1 MKIKNYGKILA
12 LSLAIGLAT
21 PLTNAFASEDQ
32 VKIQNINTLENFDQA
47 SKNEIEAYNNLI
59 DQKIND
65 SNDSI
70 VNPDLEKNLQ
80 DLAGKFGQEYKIR
93 YNLKANI
100 ELINKIDGQ
109 NFAEVIKD
117 SKKILNGDDLGKI
130 NDQSEYLKLLIRQNQ
145 KENPI
150 VLSDDEIK
158 NIENETKNFI
168 DNGILF
174 ADENTETNENL
185 EQNIKSIENSKAY
198 YLADNNLKAKYDE
211 LLKLARENKE
221 NEKAKQ
227 FLDDFLL
234 SSDKENYQIPETL
247 ISYDETEI
255 KNQDFIAGNTDSTND
270 TLLEES
276 QTIENPTQNSGS
288 SASQNESAF
297 LKNEKTSSKYKE
309 LSDAQKREV
318 DAIDTNKDGKISNDE
333 LDASANYTA
342 DLGSDSWLYP
352 FTEKSINETGS
363 AENQN
368 EQQVESTN
376 TQENTSSTENTEQK
390 QPPKTVTIDNE
401 TKAPELK
408 NNTDE
413 KSEEKEESQEKF
425 NESQAN
431 QNLVPKENTNAA
443 SVVKT
448 GIESLG
454 YVVAI
459 LVIALGAYYFLN
471 KNQKNKK

>member
-12 LSLAIGLAT
+12 LSLAIGLVT
-21 PLTNAFASEDQ
+21 PLTSSFASEGQ

-47 SKNEIEAYNNLI
+47 SKNEIEAYNNLL
-59 DQKIND
+59 DQKNND
-65 SNDSI
+65 SNL
-70 VNPDLEKNLQ
+70 NPDLEKNLQ
-80 DLAGKFGQEYKIR
+80 DLAGKFGQEYKLR
-93 YNLKANI
+93 YDLKANI
-100 ELINKIDGQ
+100 ELINKIDSQ

-130 NDQSEYLKLLIRQNQ
+130 TDQSEYLKLLISQNQ

-150 VLSDDEIK
+150 ALSDEEIK

-174 ADENTETNENL
+174 ADENTEKNENL
-185 EQNIKSIENSKAY
+185 EQNIKAIENSKAY

-227 FLDDFLL
+227 LLDDFLL

-247 ISYDETEI
+247 ISHDETEI
-255 KNQDFIAGNTDSTND
+255 KNQDFIAGNTDSTNE

-276 QTIENPTQNSGS
+276 QTIENPSQNSGS

-297 LKNEKTSSKYKE
+297 LKNDKTSSKYKE

-318 DAIDTNKDGKISNDE
+318 DAIDTNDDGIISDSE

-352 FTEKSINETGS
+352 FTEKSINETGP

-368 EQQVESTN
+368 EQQAESTN
-376 TQENTSSTENTEQK
+376 TQENPSSTENTEQK

-408 NNTDE
+408 NDTEE
-413 KSEEKEESQEKF
+413 KPEEKEESQEKF

>member
-12 LSLAIGLAT
+12 LSLAIGLAA
-21 PLTNAFASEDQ
+21 PLTSAFASEDQ
-32 VKIQNINTLENFDQA
+32 VQIQNINTLENFDQA

-59 DQKIND
+59 DQKNNDINL
-65 SNDSI
+65 S
-70 VNPDLEKNLQ
+70 PDLEKNLQ
-80 DLAGKFGQEYKIR
+80 DLAGKFGQEYKLR

-109 NFAEVIKD
+109 SFAEVIKD

-130 NDQSEYLKLLIRQNQ
+130 TDQSEYLKLLISQNQ
-145 KENPI
+145 KENPMT
-150 VLSDDEIK
+150 LSDEEIK
-158 NIENETKNFI
+158 NIENQTKNFI

-174 ADENTETNENL
+174 ADENTEKNENL
-185 EQNIKSIENSKAY
+185 EQNIKAIENSKAY

-227 FLDDFLL
+227 LLDDFLL

-255 KNQDFIAGNTDSTND
+255 KNQDFIAGNTDSANE

-276 QTIENPTQNSGS
+276 QTIENPSQNSGS
-288 SASQNESAF
+288 SASQKESAF
-297 LKNEKTSSKYKE
+297 LKNDKTSSKYKE

-318 DAIDTNKDGKISNDE
+318 DAIDTNADGIISDAE

-352 FTEKSINETGS
+352 FTEKAINETGT

-368 EQQVESTN
+368 EQQAESTN
-376 TQENTSSTENTEQK
+376 TQEDPSSTENTEQK

-408 NNTDE
+408 NNT
-413 KSEEKEESQEKF
+413 EEKLEDKEENQEKF

-431 QNLVPKENTNAA
+431 QNLVPRENTNAA

>member
-21 PLTNAFASEDQ
+21 PLTSSFASEDQ
-32 VKIQNINTLENFDQA
+32 VKIQNINILENFDQA

-65 SNDSI
+65 SNL
-70 VNPDLEKNLQ
+70 NPDLEKNLQ
-80 DLAGKFGQEYKIR
+80 DLSGKFGQEYKIR
-93 YNLKANI
+93 YDLKANI

-130 NDQSEYLKLLIRQNQ
+130 TDQNEYLKLLIMQNQ

-150 VLSDDEIK
+150 VLSDEEIK

-174 ADENTETNENL
+174 ADENTEKNENL
-185 EQNIKSIENSKAY
+185 EQNIKAIENSKAY

-227 FLDDFLL
+227 LLDDFLL
-234 SSDKENYQIPETL
+234 SSDKENYQISETL
-247 ISYDETEI
+247 ISHDETEI
-255 KNQDFIAGNTDSTND
+255 KNQDFIAGNTDSANE

-276 QTIENPTQNSGS
+276 QTIENPSQNSGS

-297 LKNEKTSSKYKE
+297 LKNDKTSSKYKE

-352 FTEKSINETGS
+352 FTEKAINETGS

-368 EQQVESTN
+368 EQEAESTN

-408 NNTDE
+408 NDTDE

>member
-59 DQKIND
+59 DQKNND
-65 SNDSI
+65 SNL
-70 VNPDLEKNLQ
+70 NPDLEKNLQ

-93 YNLKANI
+93 YDLKANI
-100 ELINKIDGQ
+100 VLINKIDGQ

-130 NDQSEYLKLLIRQNQ
+130 TDQNEYLKLLIRQNQ

-174 ADENTETNENL
+174 TDENTEKNENL

-198 YLADNNLKAKYDE
+198 YLADKNLKAKYDE

-227 FLDDFLL
+227 LLDDFLL
-234 SSDKENYQIPETL
+234 SPDKENYQIPETL

-255 KNQDFIAGNTDSTND
+255 KNQDFIAGNSDSTND
-270 TLLEES
+270 TLLEEN
-276 QTIENPTQNSGS
+276 QTIENPSQNSGS

-297 LKNEKTSSKYKE
+297 LKNDKTSSKYKE

-318 DAIDTNKDGKISNDE
+318 DAIDTNDDGIISDSE

-368 EQQVESTN
+368 EQQAESTN
-376 TQENTSSTENTEQK
+376 TQENPSSTENTEQK

-408 NNTDE
+408 NDTEE
-413 KSEEKEESQEKF
+413 KPEEKEENQEKF

>member
-21 PLTNAFASEDQ
+21 PLTSSFASEDQ

-65 SNDSI
+65 SNL
-70 VNPDLEKNLQ
+70 NPDLEKNLQ

-93 YNLKANI
+93 YDLKANI

-174 ADENTETNENL
+174 TDENTEKNENL

-198 YLADNNLKAKYDE
+198 YLADKNLKAKYDE

-227 FLDDFLL
+227 LLDDFLL

-255 KNQDFIAGNTDSTND
+255 KNQDFIAENTDSANEI
-270 TLLEES
+270 LLEES
-276 QTIENPTQNSGS
+276 QTIENPSQNSGS

-297 LKNEKTSSKYKE
+297 LKNDKTSSKYKE

-318 DAIDTNKDGKISNDE
+318 DAIDTNDDGIISDSE

-368 EQQVESTN
+368 EQQAESTN

-408 NNTDE
+408 NDTEE
-413 KSEEKEESQEKF
+413 KPEEKEESQEKF

-471 KNQKNKK
+471 KNQKTKNN

>member
-12 LSLAIGLAT
+12 LSLAIGLAA
-21 PLTNAFASEDQ
+21 PLTSSFASEDQ

-65 SNDSI
+65 SNL
-70 VNPDLEKNLQ
+70 NPDLEKNLQ

-93 YNLKANI
+93 YDLKANI

-174 ADENTETNENL
+174 TDENTEKNENL

-198 YLADNNLKAKYDE
+198 YLADKNLKAKYDE

-227 FLDDFLL
+227 LLDDFLL
-234 SSDKENYQIPETL
+234 SPDKENYQIPETL

-255 KNQDFIAGNTDSTND
+255 KNQDFIAGNTDSANE

-276 QTIENPTQNSGS
+276 QTIENPSQNSGS

-297 LKNEKTSSKYKE
+297 LKNDKTSSKYKE

-333 LDASANYTA
+333 LDASVNYTA

-368 EQQVESTN
+368 EQQAESTN

-408 NNTDE
+408 NDTEE
-413 KSEEKEESQEKF
+413 KPEEKEESQEKF

>member
-59 DQKIND
+59 DQKN
-65 SNDSI
+65 NDSI

-93 YNLKANI
+93 YDLKANI

-117 SKKILNGDDLGKI
+117 SKRILNGDDLGKI

-145 KENPI
+145 KENLI

-174 ADENTETNENL
+174 ADENTEKNENL
-185 EQNIKSIENSKAY
+185 EQNIKAIENSKAY
-198 YLADNNLKAKYDE
+198 YLADKNLKAKYDE

-227 FLDDFLL
+227 LLDDFLL
-234 SSDKENYQIPETL
+234 SPDKENYQIPETL

-255 KNQDFIAGNTDSTND
+255 KNQDFIAGNTDSANE

-297 LKNEKTSSKYKE
+297 LKNDKTSSKYKE

-352 FTEKSINETGS
+352 FTEKALSESNADDNKKDNGAENTNAEVNKDS
-363 AENQN
+363 ENQN
-368 EQQVESTN
+368 
-376 TQENTSSTENTEQK
+376 QEKEV
-390 QPPKTVTIDNE
+390 PKTVTIDNK
-401 TKAPELK
+401 TKSPEL
-408 NNTDE
+408 NDEDTDTNE
-413 KSEEKEESQEKF
+413 DTEDDKEEF
-425 NESQAN
+425 NETEAN
-431 QNLVPKENTNAA
+431 QTVAPRENTNAA

>member
-1 MKIKNYGKILA
+1 MKIKNHGKILA

-21 PLTNAFASEDQ
+21 PLTSSFASEGQ

-47 SKNEIEAYNNLI
+47 SKNEIEAYNNLL
-59 DQKIND
+59 DQKNND
-65 SNDSI
+65 SNL
-70 VNPDLEKNLQ
+70 NPDLEKNLQ
-80 DLAGKFGQEYKIR
+80 DLAGKFGQEYKLR
-93 YNLKANI
+93 YDLKANI

-145 KENPI
+145 KENLI

-174 ADENTETNENL
+174 ADENTEKNENL
-185 EQNIKSIENSKAY
+185 EQNIKAIENSKAY

-227 FLDDFLL
+227 LLDDFLL

-276 QTIENPTQNSGS
+276 QTIENPSQNSGS

-297 LKNEKTSSKYKE
+297 LKNDKTSSKYKE

-318 DAIDTNKDGKISNDE
+318 DAIDTNDDGIISDSE

-368 EQQVESTN
+368 EQQAESTN
-376 TQENTSSTENTEQK
+376 TQENPSSTENTEQK

-408 NNTDE
+408 NDTDE
-413 KSEEKEESQEKF
+413 KSEKKEESQEKF

>member
-65 SNDSI
+65 SNL
-70 VNPDLEKNLQ
+70 NPDLEKNLQ

-93 YNLKANI
+93 YDLKANI
-100 ELINKIDGQ
+100 VLINKIDGQ

-130 NDQSEYLKLLIRQNQ
+130 TDQNEYLKLLIRQNQ

-174 ADENTETNENL
+174 TDENTKKNENL

-198 YLADNNLKAKYDE
+198 YLADKNLKAKYDE

-227 FLDDFLL
+227 LLNDFLL
-234 SSDKENYQIPETL
+234 SPDKENYQIPETL

-255 KNQDFIAGNTDSTND
+255 KNQDFIAGNTDSANE
-270 TLLEES
+270 TLLEEI
-276 QTIENPTQNSGS
+276 QTIENPSQNSGS

-297 LKNEKTSSKYKE
+297 LKNDKTSSKYKE

-318 DAIDTNKDGKISNDE
+318 DAIDTNDDGIISDSE

-368 EQQVESTN
+368 EQQAENTN
-376 TQENTSSTENTEQK
+376 TQENPSSTENTEQK

-408 NNTDE
+408 NDTEE
-413 KSEEKEESQEKF
+413 KPEEKEESQEKF

>member
-1 MKIKNYGKILA
+1 MTIKNYGKILA

-59 DQKIND
+59 DQKN
-65 SNDSI
+65 NDSI

-93 YNLKANI
+93 YDLKANI

-117 SKKILNGDDLGKI
+117 SKGILNGDDLGKI

-145 KENPI
+145 KENLI

-174 ADENTETNENL
+174 ADENTEKNENL
-185 EQNIKSIENSKAY
+185 EQNIKAIENSKAY
-198 YLADNNLKAKYDE
+198 YLADKNLKAKYDE

-227 FLDDFLL
+227 LLDDFLL
-234 SSDKENYQIPETL
+234 SPDKENYQIPETL

-255 KNQDFIAGNTDSTND
+255 KNQDFIAGNTDSANE

-276 QTIENPTQNSGS
+276 QTIENLSQNSGS
-288 SASQNESAF
+288 SVSQNESAF
-297 LKNEKTSSKYKE
+297 LKNDKTSSKYKE

-318 DAIDTNKDGKISNDE
+318 DAIDTNDDGIISDSE

-368 EQQVESTN
+368 EQQAESTN

-408 NNTDE
+408 NDTEENP
-413 KSEEKEESQEKF
+413 EEKEENQEKF

>member
-32 VKIQNINTLENFDQA
+32 VKIQNINTFENFDQA
-47 SKNEIEAYNNLI
+47 SKNEIESYNNLI
-59 DQKIND
+59 DQKNND
-65 SNDSI
+65 SNLS
-70 VNPDLEKNLQ
+70 PDLEKNLQ
-80 DLAGKFGQEYKIR
+80 DLAGKFGQEYKLR
-93 YNLKANI
+93 YNLKTNI

-174 ADENTETNENL
+174 ADENTEKNENL
-185 EQNIKSIENSKAY
+185 EQNIKAIENSKAY
-198 YLADNNLKAKYDE
+198 YLADKNLKAKYDE

-227 FLDDFLL
+227 LLDDFLL
-234 SSDKENYQIPETL
+234 SSDKENYKIPETL

-276 QTIENPTQNSGS
+276 QTIENPSQNSGS

-318 DAIDTNKDGKISNDE
+318 DAIDTNDDGIISDSE

-368 EQQVESTN
+368 EQQAESTN
-376 TQENTSSTENTEQK
+376 TQENPSSTENTEQK

-408 NNTDE
+408 NDTDE

>member
-21 PLTNAFASEDQ
+21 PLTSSFASEGQ

-47 SKNEIEAYNNLI
+47 SKNEIEAYNNLM

-65 SNDSI
+65 SNL
-70 VNPDLEKNLQ
+70 NPDLEKNLQ

-93 YNLKANI
+93 YDLKENI

-130 NDQSEYLKLLIRQNQ
+130 TDQNEYLKLLIMQNQ
-145 KENPI
+145 KENLI
-150 VLSDDEIK
+150 VLSDEEIK

-174 ADENTETNENL
+174 ADENTEKNENL
-185 EQNIKSIENSKAY
+185 EQNIKAIENSKAY

-227 FLDDFLL
+227 LLDDFLL
-234 SSDKENYQIPETL
+234 SSDKENYQISETL
-247 ISYDETEI
+247 ISHDETEI
-255 KNQDFIAGNTDSTND
+255 KNQDFIAGNTDSANE

-276 QTIENPTQNSGS
+276 QTIENPSQNSGS

-297 LKNEKTSSKYKE
+297 LKNDKTSSKYKE

-368 EQQVESTN
+368 EQEAESTN

-408 NNTDE
+408 NDTDE
-413 KSEEKEESQEKF
+413 KSEEKEENQEKF
-425 NESQAN
+425 NEIQAN

-459 LVIALGAYYFLN
+459 LIIALGAYYFLN

>member
-21 PLTNAFASEDQ
+21 PLTSSFASEDQ

-65 SNDSI
+65 SS
-70 VNPDLEKNLQ
+70 VNLDLEKDLQ
-80 DLAGKFGQEYKIR
+80 DIAGKFGQEYKIR
-93 YNLKANI
+93 YDLKANI

-174 ADENTETNENL
+174 ADENTEKNENL
-185 EQNIKSIENSKAY
+185 EQNIKAIENSKAY

-221 NEKAKQ
+221 NKKAKQ
-227 FLDDFLL
+227 LLDDFLL

-247 ISYDETEI
+247 ISHDEIEI

-276 QTIENPTQNSGS
+276 QTIENSSQNSGS

-297 LKNEKTSSKYKE
+297 LKNDKTSSKYKE

-318 DAIDTNKDGKISNDE
+318 DAIDTNDDGIISDSE

-368 EQQVESTN
+368 EQQAESTN
-376 TQENTSSTENTEQK
+376 TQENPSSTENTEQK

-408 NNTDE
+408 NDTEE
-413 KSEEKEESQEKF
+413 KPEEKEENQEKF

>member
-59 DQKIND
+59 DQKN
-65 SNDSI
+65 NDSI

-93 YNLKANI
+93 YDLKANI

-117 SKKILNGDDLGKI
+117 SKGILNGDDLGKI

-145 KENPI
+145 KENLI

-174 ADENTETNENL
+174 ADENTEKNENL
-185 EQNIKSIENSKAY
+185 EQNIKAIENSKAY
-198 YLADNNLKAKYDE
+198 YLADKNLKAKYDE

-227 FLDDFLL
+227 LLDDFLL
-234 SSDKENYQIPETL
+234 SPDKENYQIPETL

-255 KNQDFIAGNTDSTND
+255 KNQDFIAGNTDSANE

-276 QTIENPTQNSGS
+276 QTIENPSQNSGS
-288 SASQNESAF
+288 SVSQNESAF
-297 LKNEKTSSKYKE
+297 LKNDKTSSKYKE

-318 DAIDTNKDGKISNDE
+318 DAIDTNDDGIISDSE

-368 EQQVESTN
+368 EQQAESTN

-408 NNTDE
+408 NDTEENP
-413 KSEEKEESQEKF
+413 EEKEENQEKF

>member
-59 DQKIND
+59 EQKNND
-65 SNDSI
+65 SNL
-70 VNPDLEKNLQ
+70 NPDLEKNLQ

-93 YNLKANI
+93 YDLKANI

-130 NDQSEYLKLLIRQNQ
+130 NDQSEYLKLLISQNQ

-150 VLSDDEIK
+150 ALSDDEIK

-174 ADENTETNENL
+174 ADENTEKNENL
-185 EQNIKSIENSKAY
+185 EQNIKAIGNSKAY

-227 FLDDFLL
+227 LLNDFLL

-297 LKNEKTSSKYKE
+297 LKNDKTSSKYKE

-318 DAIDTNKDGKISNDE
+318 DAIDTNDDGIISDSE

-368 EQQVESTN
+368 EQQAESTN

-408 NNTDE
+408 NDTDE

>member
-1 MKIKNYGKILA
+1 MTIKNYGKILA

-59 DQKIND
+59 DQKN
-65 SNDSI
+65 NDSI

-93 YNLKANI
+93 YDLKANI

-117 SKKILNGDDLGKI
+117 SKGILNGDDLGKI

-145 KENPI
+145 KENLI

-174 ADENTETNENL
+174 ADENTEKNENL
-185 EQNIKSIENSKAY
+185 EQNIKAIENSKAY
-198 YLADNNLKAKYDE
+198 YLADKNLKAKYDE

-227 FLDDFLL
+227 LLDDFLL
-234 SSDKENYQIPETL
+234 SPDKENYQIPETL

-276 QTIENPTQNSGS
+276 QTIENLSQNSGS
-288 SASQNESAF
+288 SVSQNESAF
-297 LKNEKTSSKYKE
+297 LKNDKTSSKYKE

-318 DAIDTNKDGKISNDE
+318 DAIDTNDDGIISDSE

-368 EQQVESTN
+368 EQQAESTN

-408 NNTDE
+408 NDTEENP
-413 KSEEKEESQEKF
+413 EEKEENQEKF